1 MDVLEKEISD
11 LKAKIEKYEF
21 QLDYA
26 IASKDEKKQDLLSG
40 LITSRSETLN
50 RLLDEKKALQTAG
63 TFIYCSNLPL
73 NFISRT
79 TILIIFLSSFDYF
92 LIFSDTIVVI
102 YNV

>member
-1 MDVLEKEISD
+1 MLCYVMFCSVLFCFVLFCLFPYSLIFLGLYD
-11 LKAKIEKYEF
+11 LF
-21 QLDYA
+21 
-26 IASKDEKKQDLLSG
+26 LLSTCC
-40 LITSRSETLN
+40 LLN
-50 RLLDEKKALQTAG
+50 EFSIAG